1 MSRRRAIPRLH
12 VLPKPKPMP
21 KPEPAQEQT
30 AALVYYDPDR
40 PVIPTLDQLL
50 ASVKRTQ
57 RAISALNAGLLDP
70 PDERGGI
77 RYPAEGE
84 DGVPVRIA
92 ENESPLNLAR
102 ETQLRRERARRE
114 ATQARYEYASLI
126 AEVKRREAEWRRS
139 S

>member
-1 MSRRRAIPRLH
+1 MSRRSRPVSRLR
-12 VLPKPKPMP
+12 VLPKPKPMLM
-21 KPEPAQEQT
+21 PAQEQT

-57 RAISALNAGLLDP
+57 RAISALNAGHLDP